1 MFLTLIFYNINNG
14 EEVFDIK
21 AKSKMILG
29 IAVIVVLVIV
39 GGVAVDVT
47 HQDLPNYTINNTTV
61 NDSAN
66 NSTVNATD
74 NTTSNSTNST
84 ST

>member
-1 MFLTLIFYNINNG
+1 M
-14 EEVFDIK
+14 FDIRIRTK
-21 AKSKMILG
+21 LVIG
-29 IAVIVVLVIV
+29 IAIVVALIII

-47 HQDLPNYTINNTTV
+47 HQDLPNYTFNNTTI

-66 NSTVNATD
+66 NTPVNATD

-84 ST
+84 T